1 MLDLFQEAIEHK
13 LRLLKLNSNKTSQA
27 NVERRFLFDWNPH
40 LKQVTLITNCMYDDR
55 NTTFNLT
62 GESCVDIYFNKTNK
76 IDMTTNTPILLSLDQ
91 NDTKGKNFILKIV
104 TSMVH

>member
-1 MLDLFQEAIEHK
+1 MLDLFQEAVEHK
-13 LRLLKLNSNKTSQA
+13 LQLLKLHSNKTSQE

-62 GESCVDIYFNKTNK
+62 GESCVDIYFNKTNI
-76 IDMTTNTPILLSLDQ
+76 IDLKNTPILLALDQ
-91 NDTKGKNFILKIV
+91 NETKGKNFIIKKV
-104 TSMVH
+104 TPMVH